1 MKSAY
6 YRNLIKTVLDSSE
19 SDTWE
24 EAVREWDICDCEEDK
39 HCSSFCICGKEHLKY
54 LYTIRNRKT
63 RRILYPIGSSCI
75 KKFERDDM
83 EETIKIQEGMFKLY
97 SAIQDGE
104 RIELS
109 TRFFSKK
116 ILLYLYRQGAFKPTR
131 YNHYNGE
138 EDYQFLLDM
147 FNKRNKN
154 EITELQQRKIRAIIA
169 FSIKPFLQRNLKY
182 KE

>member
-1 MKSAY
+1 
-6 YRNLIKTVLDSSE
+6 
-19 SDTWE
+19 
-24 EAVREWDICDCEEDK
+24 
-39 HCSSFCICGKEHLKY
+39 
-54 LYTIRNRKT
+54 
-63 RRILYPIGSSCI
+63 
-75 KKFERDDM
+75 M